1 MIAGTFFKEL
11 VEKQDIPAQAK
22 DGNRAITPETHPPF
36 KEVHFE
42 RCCLPADISQ
52 KKKINS

>member
-52 KKKINS
+52 KKEN